1 MPQDQY
7 LIVLCTFPT
16 VDEAR
21 QIGTQLVKSQVAAC
35 VNLIPQVESI
45 YPWNGAIQNENEI
58 LAVIKTTRNNY
69 AAVEACIRQSH
80 PYEIPEVIALPIER
94 GSAGYLAWI
103 SENTRD

>member
-16 VDEAR
+16 AEEAR
-21 QIGTQLVKSQVAAC
+21 QIGTNLVRSQVAAC

-45 YPWNGAIQNENEI
+45 YQWNGATQSETEV
-58 LAVIKTTRNNY
+58 LAVIKTTTNNY
-69 AAVEACIRQSH
+69 AAVEACIRQQH
-80 PYEIPEVIALPIER
+80 PYEVPEVIALPIER